1 MSAHEQELRAGFV
14 AGLAGRTNAYR
25 DCLMQLSRH
34 VRAYL
39 RRRLSR
45 TPDDVED
52 LVQET
57 LLAIH
62 NQRHTYDP
70 SQPLTPWV
78 HAIARYKLV
87 DFLRRRSLRDALH
100 DSLDEVAEL
109 ADASEIEAAD
119 ARRDLG
125 RLLER
130 LPPTQR
136 TLVLRLKVEGV
147 SLSEVAIAAGMSE
160 TAVKVSVHRALKKLA
175 AFIRESDED
184 R

>member
-1 MSAHEQELRAGFV
+1 VSANEDELRAAFA
-14 AGLAGRTNAYR
+14 AGLAGHTDAYR
-25 DCLMQLSRH
+25 NCLQQLSGH
-34 VRAYL
+34 LRAYL
-39 RRRLSR
+39 RRRL
-45 TPDDVED
+45 PQLPADVED

-57 LLAIH
+57 LIAIH

-70 SQPLTPWV
+70 AQPLTPWV

-100 DSLDEVAEL
+100 DSLDDVTEL
-109 ADASEIEAAD
+109 AQASETEAAD
-119 ARRDLG
+119 ARRDLD

-136 TLVLRLKVEGV
+136 TLVLRLKVDGA
-147 SLSEVAIAAGMSE
+147 SLAEVARVSGMTE
-160 TAVKVSVHRALKKLA
+160 TAVKVAVHRALKKLA
-175 AFIRESDED
+175 AFIRDGDEN